1 MSALFDNYDDF
12 CEEVYRLF
20 KYDLRGG
27 ENEYRVIGYMI
38 FVAVSEAYAEQVG
51 KLSDI
56 TESLEKTIVQ
66 HEEISSGTRKGLM
79 SSVKLLS
86 EILDK
91 KYTEINSLRTEVH
104 SELRQK
110 IEDEMSSMAAR
121 ALKAAMSKNGLT
133 LNQQLSSTIQELNSA
148 SEEVITSTD
157 KMASSIKKSL
167 ASSTLRLFC
176 LPLLGTITGVILVLV
191 LQSVGAISLP
201 VQVNLDMDA
210 FIQQMLSHSK

>member
-1 MSALFDNYDDF
+1 MSALFENYDDF

-38 FVAVSEAYAEQVG
+38 FVAVSKAYAEQVG

-91 KYTEINSLRTEVH
+91 KYTEINNLRTEVH

-121 ALKAAMSKNGLT
+121 ALKAAMSQNGLT

-148 SEEVITSTD
+148 SEEVITSAD

-176 LPLLGTITGVILVLV
+176 LPLLGTIAGVILVLI
-191 LQSVGAISLP
+191 LQSIGAISLP
-201 VQVNLDMDA
+201 VQVHLDTDA
-210 FIQQMLSHSK
+210 FVQQILSHSR

>member
-1 MSALFDNYDDF
+1 MSALFENYDDF

-38 FVAVSEAYAEQVG
+38 FVAVSKAYEEQVD
-51 KLSDI
+51 KLSHI
-56 TESLEKTIVQ
+56 TDSLEKTIVQ

-91 KYTEINSLRTEVH
+91 KYKEINDLRMEVH
-104 SELRQK
+104 EDLTKK
-110 IEDEMSSMAAR
+110 IEEEMYAMAAR
-121 ALKAAMSKNGLT
+121 ALKNAISKNGLT

-148 SEEVITSTD
+148 SVDVISSTD
-157 KMASSIKKSL
+157 RMTKSIKKSL
-167 ASSTLRLFC
+167 SASTLRLFC
-176 LPLLGTITGVILVLV
+176 LPLLGTIVGVVLVLI

-201 VQVNLDMDA
+201 VQVNLDTDA
-210 FIQQMLSHSK
+210 FIQQIFSHSR